1 MTHKLNFNT
10 HEIDTYFEIDEEDK
24 DKYLVLTCAKNED
37 KYIIENSL
45 IADDLLVLEPYT
57 KSTDAKIK
65 FNILK

>member
-1 MTHKLNFNT
+1 MNLF
-10 HEIDTYFEIDEEDK
+10 HETENKYYELLTRLLMSDK
-24 DKYLVLTCAKNED
+24 QITDASISECWD